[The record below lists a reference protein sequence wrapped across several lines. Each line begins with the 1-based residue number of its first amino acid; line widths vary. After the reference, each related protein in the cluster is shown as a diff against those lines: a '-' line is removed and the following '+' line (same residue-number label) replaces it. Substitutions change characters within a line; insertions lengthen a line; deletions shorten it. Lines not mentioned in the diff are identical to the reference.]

1 MPKKTTTENRAQ
13 STRMAMEDVD
23 RIFHEKAR
31 LGILTSIVG
40 VPEGLN
46 FNDLKQL
53 CGLTDGNLNRHLKV
67 LLDANILNVKKT
79 GRGRNT
85 NSIYRLTKK
94 GNDGFRMYLSAL
106 ETILKNAHGISPD
119 SRSKK
124 FKRSLCN
131 TEQTLKGNDGKHY
144 FTAVLIPRKLVPV
157 GQNSARRRHA
167 PRTSKTGRD

>member
-1 MPKKTTTENRAQ
+1 MSKKTNSAANRAQ
-13 STRMAMEDVD
+13 STRIAMDDVD

-46 FNDLKQL
+46 FIDLKEL

-67 LLDANILNVKKT
+67 LLDARILSVKKT

-85 NSIYRLTKK
+85 NSVYRLTKK

-106 ETILKNAHGISPD
+106 ETILNNA
-119 SRSKK
+119 
-124 FKRSLCN
+124 
-131 TEQTLKGNDGKHY
+131 Q
-144 FTAVLIPRKLVPV
+144 
-157 GQNSARRRHA
+157 
-167 PRTSKTGRD
+167 SKTSASSGAATEKKGMRSGSLRGPLTAN

>member
-1 MPKKTTTENRAQ
+1 MTKKNKSTEARAQ
-13 STRMAMEDVD
+13 STRIAMDDVD

-67 LLDANILNVKKT
+67 LLDASVLKVKKT

-106 ETILKNAHGISPD
+106 ETILNNA
-119 SRSKK
+119 
-124 FKRSLCN
+124 
-131 TEQTLKGNDGKHY
+131 Q
-144 FTAVLIPRKLVPV
+144 
-157 GQNSARRRHA
+157 
-167 PRTSKTGRD
+167 SKTATASGAKVRKTANRKGPLTAS